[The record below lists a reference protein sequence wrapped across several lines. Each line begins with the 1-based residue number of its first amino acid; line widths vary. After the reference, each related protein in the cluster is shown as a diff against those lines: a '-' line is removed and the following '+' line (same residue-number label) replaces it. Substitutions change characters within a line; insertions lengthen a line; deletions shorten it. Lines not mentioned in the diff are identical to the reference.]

1 MPSALSW
8 CAALYP
14 LTHVMRAQSLRYE
27 PLAEC
32 FQSVMM
38 SKHISIPLR
47 ADGCRHCQIW
57 PCLLSPRSSAATY
70 TFLIAIATV
79 FFLFFLLSVSL
90 SLSTSCLSESHGP
103 EDVEYRGRAVGIGEW
118 SSCGVMSLS
127 AQYEGSAFQHNSIDQ
142 TES

>member
-32 FQSVMM
+32 FQSVVM

-47 ADGCRHCQIW
+47 ADECRHCQIW
-57 PCLLSPRSSAATY
+57 PCLLSPRSYAATY

-79 FFLFFLLSVSL
+79 GWFFFCSLSL

-103 EDVEYRGRAVGIGEW
+103 EDVEYRGCAVGIGEW

-142 TES
+142 TER